1 MSLFYTYISDVG
13 FRRKRR
19 RGSIKQKRKKG
30 KELKEKRERKKEE
43 KKSRKKRT
51 KKFCVC
57 MWE

>member
-30 KELKEKRERKKEE
+30 KELKEKRERKKEQN
-43 KKSRKKRT
+43 KSNRLKYNKQN
-51 KKFCVC
+51 
-57 MWE
+57 